1 MSIATPL
8 NVPCVTS
15 GSSRGPPRA
24 AGGTMRQ
31 IYFIAGMVLGVAVAL
46 FAVQNGVPVE
56 VRLFLWQVEGPLA
69 AIVLGAAAAGLLVA
83 LLLGLPDTLLSRWR
97 MRQLERQVQ
106 QGPPETQPTGSA
118 DAGVRL

>member
-1 MSIATPL
+1 
-8 NVPCVTS
+8 
-15 GSSRGPPRA
+15 
-24 AGGTMRQ
+24 MRQ
-31 IYFIAGMVLGVAVAL
+31 ISFIAGMVLGVAVAL
-46 FAVQNGVPVE
+46 FAVQNVVPVD
-56 VRLFLWQVEGPLA
+56 VRLFFWQVEGPLA
-69 AIVLGAAAAGLLVA
+69 AIVLGAVAAGLLVA